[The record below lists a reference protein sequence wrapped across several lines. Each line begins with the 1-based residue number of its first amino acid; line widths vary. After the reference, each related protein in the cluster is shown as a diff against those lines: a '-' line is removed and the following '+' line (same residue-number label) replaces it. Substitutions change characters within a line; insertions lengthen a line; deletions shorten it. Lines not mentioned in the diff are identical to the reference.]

1 MVHKYTF
8 RFVQYF
14 KIVVKKVLWDSVW
27 QMGYDKIKMRKE
39 IINKSM
45 SKYVM
50 NLKDKFK
57 TKKWLHMLI
66 YFFNYN

>member
-14 KIVVKKVLWDSVW
+14 KIVVKKVLWDFVW
-27 QMGYDKIKMRKE
+27 QMGYDKTKMRKE
-39 IINKSM
+39 IINKRM

-50 NLKDKFK
+50 NLKDKFE
-57 TKKWLHMLI
+57 TKKWLHMLN

>member
-1 MVHKYTF
+1 MIHKYMF

-14 KIVVKKVLWDSVW
+14 KIVVKKVLWDFVW
-27 QMGYDKIKMRKE
+27 QMGYDKTKMRKE
-39 IINKSM
+39 IINKRM

-50 NLKDKFK
+50 NLKDKFE

>member
-39 IINKSM
+39 IINKRM

>member
-27 QMGYDKIKMRKE
+27 QMGYDKTKMRKE
-39 IINKSM
+39 IINKRM

>member
-1 MVHKYTF
+1 M
-8 RFVQYF
+8 
-14 KIVVKKVLWDSVW
+14 VKKVLWDFVW
-27 QMGYDKIKMRKE
+27 QMGYDKTKMRKE
-39 IINKSM
+39 IINKRM

-50 NLKDKFK
+50 NLKDKFE